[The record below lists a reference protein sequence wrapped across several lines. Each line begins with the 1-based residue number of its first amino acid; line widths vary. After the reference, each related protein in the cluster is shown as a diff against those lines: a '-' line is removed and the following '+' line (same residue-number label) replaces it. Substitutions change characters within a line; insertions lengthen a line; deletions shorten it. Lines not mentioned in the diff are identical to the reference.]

1 MVLEALLGKSFAISR
16 PKTTP
21 QKPLVVKINAHANG
35 LTFLIHSGSPCH
47 LYKCIYH
54 PKDCNKYHVN
64 LPQLQ
69 GADYSH
75 ISSDD
80 FDQTLKTL
88 QQLQSAQAQALDIM
102 KRLASNG

>member
-1 MVLEALLGKSFAISR
+1 MVPEALLGKFVAISR
-16 PKTTP
+16 PKNTP
-21 QKPLVVKINAHANG
+21 QKPLVVKIKAHANG
-35 LTFLIHSGSPCH
+35 LTFLIHSGLPCH

-69 GADYSH
+69 GADY
-75 ISSDD
+75 SSDD